1 MTLRIFSLSLAV
13 GALALT
19 GCKQSADVGDAD
31 LDGIAEGRTV
41 DQLAYDAGFRLGEQ
55 QDSTFSFDRF
65 EAGFRAGLN
74 NDSAEVAYALGLQ
87 VGLSLRADTV
97 ANINS
102 ALFLASF
109 KEGLQRGEPRLTQGQ
124 VARARSV
131 FQDSLQMNELRQRA
145 PVDSTARAFLTQV
158 ERGGTRADSLFASLR
173 GKQGVQQTP
182 SGVYYAVNRQGSGA
196 SPTEN
201 DRVRV
206 EYVGTLPNGTEFDRS
221 EEGQPVEMA
230 VGGVVP
236 GFSEMLQAMKP
247 GETRTIYIP
256 SQLGYGM
263 QGRPGPNGVGGIPP
277 SSALVFRVTL
287 VDVLAGPGPQQQMM
301 FPGM

>member
-1 MTLRIFSLSLAV
+1 MTLRTLSLSLALA
-13 GALALT
+13 ALALT
-19 GCKQSADVGDAD
+19 GCQNSASGGGDAD
-31 LDGIAEGRTV
+31 LDGIAEARTV

-55 QDSTFSFDRF
+55 QDSTFNFDRF
-65 EAGFRAGLN
+65 RDGFQAGLN
-74 NDSAEVAYALGLQ
+74 NDSTEIAYALGLQ
-87 VGLSLRADTV
+87 VGLSLRADTI
-97 ANINS
+97 ANIDSDVFLS
-102 ALFLASF
+102 AFR
-109 KEGLQRGEPRLTQGQ
+109 EGLQRGESRLSQGQ

-145 PVDSTARAFLTQV
+145 PVDSTARAYLAQV
-158 ERGGTRADSLFASLR
+158 ESGTARADSLFAAIR
-173 GKQGVQQTP
+173 GKQGIQRTSSGIYYTVNQT
-182 SGVYYAVNRQGSGA
+182 GSGA
-196 SPTEN
+196 SPTES

-221 EEGQPVEMA
+221 QEGQPVEMA

-236 GFSEMLQAMKP
+236 GFSEMLQDMKP

-256 SQLGYGM
+256 PQLGYGM

-277 SSALVFRVTL
+277 SSALVFRVTM
-287 VDVLAGPGPQQQMM
+287 VDVLAGPGQQPMM